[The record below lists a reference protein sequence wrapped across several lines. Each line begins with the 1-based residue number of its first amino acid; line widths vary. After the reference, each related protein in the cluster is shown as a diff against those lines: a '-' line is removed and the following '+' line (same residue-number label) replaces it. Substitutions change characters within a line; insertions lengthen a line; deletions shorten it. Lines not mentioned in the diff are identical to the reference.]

1 MSVHVSLILTTFLL
15 CFLAVSMKLSNSKY
29 ACVKIKTV
37 QCVAAKTETFL
48 KCYKI
53 VAELVLNDQNGRF
66 LTDQQ

>member
-1 MSVHVSLILTTFLL
+1 
-15 CFLAVSMKLSNSKY
+15 MKLSNSKY

-37 QCVAAKTETFL
+37 QCGAAKTETFL